1 MYFNKASPPLNS
13 IEFSGAFVCG
23 DRSFLILTKNFCII
37 YLEGRT
43 MSDNSFQRKFTSKR
57 RDNMSPKKDKK
68 IDLRLTEKEKE
79 AIQE

>member
-43 MSDNSFQRKFTSKR
+43 MSDNSF
-57 RDNMSPKKDKK
+57 
-68 IDLRLTEKEKE
+68 
-79 AIQE
+79 

>member
-1 MYFNKASPPLNS
+1 
-13 IEFSGAFVCG
+13 
-23 DRSFLILTKNFCII
+23 
-37 YLEGRT
+37 

-57 RDNMSPKKDKK
+57 RDNMKTIKNKK

>member
-13 IEFSGAFVCG
+13 TVQWRFCLRRPLFF
-23 DRSFLILTKNFCII
+23 DFKKNFLYNI
-37 YLEGRT
+37 LEGRT
-43 MSDNSFQRKFTSKR
+43 TSDNSFQRKFTSKR
-57 RDNMSPKKDKK
+57 RDKMSPKKDKK